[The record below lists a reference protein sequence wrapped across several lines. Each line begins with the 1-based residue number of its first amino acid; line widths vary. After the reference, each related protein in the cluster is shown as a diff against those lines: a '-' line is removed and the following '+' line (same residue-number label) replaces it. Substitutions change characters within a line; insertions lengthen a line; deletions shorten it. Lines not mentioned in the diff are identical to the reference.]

1 MPLDLTG
8 GNKLASE
15 QGIHDAELDAVKKNH
30 ADVEV
35 TKSGIEAEID
45 TTRKG
50 FTFTAYVKR
59 LWNGQKEAGAKI
71 SKDF

>member
-1 MPLDLTG
+1 MPSILEQAS
-8 GNKLASE
+8 KLV
-15 QGIHDAELDAVKKNH
+15 HDGELDAVKKNH
-30 ADVEV
+30 AEVEV

-50 FTFTAYVKR
+50 WTWTAYVKR
-59 LWNGQKEAGAKI
+59 LWNGKTETGAKV